1 MPRNVFLS
9 MTLAARRLD
18 WITVFR
24 ILRCLSLGL
33 GVLVFVAGVVGAVFT
48 AMDLLGINF

>member
-18 WITVFR
+18 WITVF
-24 ILRCLSLGL
+24 
-33 GVLVFVAGVVGAVFT
+33 GVLVFVASVVGAVFT